1 MNRKIV
7 LLNLA
12 LLAAIAGLG
21 WMLRKHWL
29 EGEAE
34 ARAVMSRKVQPSA
47 VMPPPAPAPVAAVS
61 PSDYLEVATKTLYSS
76 DRNPNVIVDPVKPP
90 PPPPPMP
97 ALPVYYGQMTFGD
110 PVVIL
115 TVAGAPQQKS
125 YSVGQQ
131 VGDFKLVAFTR
142 DTIKFDWNGKEVERK
157 LDELAPK
164 PGQQQQAAAPAGTPA
179 YTPPTPTMAAPNPS
193 AGSVTPIGGN
203 PSSTPAEKDPL
214 SGNDM
219 GGGLKAC
226 VMGDSLPAGTVRD
239 GWKKVMG
246 GGLLGMGQSC
256 HWEQQK

>member
-12 LLAAIAGLG
+12 LVLAIAGLG

-34 ARAVMSRKVQPSA
+34 TRSLMSQKVQPPA
-47 VMPPPAPAPVAAVS
+47 VMPPPAPAPVPAVS

-76 DRNPNVIVDPVKPP
+76 DRNPNVVVDPQKPP

-97 ALPVYYGQMTFGD
+97 ALPVYYGQMAFGGD
-110 PVVIL
+110 PVVVL
-115 TVAGAPQQKS
+115 TIAGTPEQKS
-125 YSVGQQ
+125 YAVGQK
-131 VGDFKLVAFTR
+131 VGDFKLVAFNR
-142 DTIKFDWNGKEVERK
+142 DTITFDWNGKEVERK
-157 LDELAPK
+157 LEELAPK
-164 PGQQQQAAAPAGTPA
+164 QTQQQTPGAAPPSPAPAPAAATVNA
-179 YTPPTPTMAAPNPS
+179 
-193 AGSVTPIGGN
+193 VTSIGGN
-203 PSSTPAEKDPL
+203 TTPSTSAKDPL

-219 GGGLKAC
+219 GGGLRAC
-226 VMGDSLPAGTVRD
+226 AAGDTSPAGTVIN